1 MQFSPWNIIIQRG
14 ILDPFQNPCFH
25 FLFYSS
31 FFFILISDKIATASF
46 DKTSKLWSVAH
57 GSCLRTFYG
66 HTAEVVATEFSQS
79 STLLVSASLDFT
91 ARIYDVETGVEIHSF
106 LNHGGEVIAAHFDKN
121 ENIILTGSFDSN
133 AYLWDLRTK
142 E

>member
-1 MQFSPWNIIIQRG
+1 MPWHCDN
-14 ILDPFQNPCFH
+14 N
-25 FLFYSS
+25 FLI
-31 FFFILISDKIATASF
+31 FFFTISKKCSDKIATASF
-46 DKTSKLWSVAH
+46 DKTAKLWSATH

-66 HTAEVVATEFSQS
+66 HSAEVVATEFSQS
-79 STLLVSASLDFT
+79 SCALVSASLDCT
-91 ARIYDVETGVEIHSF
+91 AKVYDVETGVEIHSF
-106 LNHGGEVIAAHFDKN
+106 LNHDGEVIAAHFDKS